1 MGRHQALQ
9 QVRTGWILQRCL
21 QVKETFMYHSC
32 SSAVTSINT
41 AETFINTAVISINTA
56 AGKRMSRD
64 TGWSVSSQ
72 DTSGGAGLTAPVSS
86 PGLVSRS
93 GHHHHLS
100 ADQTS
105 VFSGSSGRLRGSRQD
120 KQETDKVFQGSC

>member
-1 MGRHQALQ
+1 MILCVSALTNGAASSSAASANWLDTAAMSAGKGDLH
-9 QVRTGWILQRCL
+9 VSFI
-21 QVKETFMYHSC
+21 SC

-64 TGWSVSSQ
+64 TGWSVSSP

-93 GHHHHLS
+93 GHHHHL
-100 ADQTS
+100 
-105 VFSGSSGRLRGSRQD
+105 
-120 KQETDKVFQGSC
+120 